1 MSYGN
6 WERLEPYLVVNVEPT
21 VVTVIDAD
29 MQEIRELTTQFYKFV
44 NNDFRH
50 IVADVSYLKGQM
62 KLVLL
67 ALSALLIMMSAIV
80 AGLAI
85 EVLK

>member
-1 MSYGN
+1 MVS
-6 WERLEPYLVVNVEPT
+6 VEPT
-21 VVTVIDAD
+21 AVTVIEAD
-29 MQEIRELTTQFYKFV
+29 MTEFRELSTQFHRFL

-50 IVADVSYLKGQM
+50 ASQDISYLKGQM
-62 KLVLL
+62 KLVL
-67 ALSALLIMMSAIV
+67 AGLSALLLMMSAIM

>member
-1 MSYGN
+1 MVS
-6 WERLEPYLVVNVEPT
+6 VEHT
-21 VVTVIDAD
+21 AVTVIEAD
-29 MQEIRELTTQFYKFV
+29 MNEFRELSTQFHRFL

-50 IVADVSYLKGQM
+50 ASQDISYLKGQM
-62 KLVLL
+62 KLVL
-67 ALSALLIMMSAIV
+67 AGLSALLIMMSAIV